1 MRETSVNAINKMIES
16 IDKVFK
22 YTYNLS
28 YEDFIQNDMLVDAT
42 VFSICLIGEN
52 VKNISEDI
60 QNKYLNIMWHVLK
73 GLRNRIV
80 HDYDGINL
88 ELIWSIIQN
97 DLSPLKNDLKIILVQ
112 LENN

>member
-1 MRETSVNAINKMIES
+1 MRETCVNAINKMIES

-22 YTYNLS
+22 YINDMS
-28 YEDFIQNDMLVDAT
+28 YEDFAKNDMVIDAT

-60 QNKYLNIMWHVLK
+60 QNKYSNIMWHVLK

-97 DLSPLKNDLKIILVQ
+97 DLLPLKNDLKIILAQ
-112 LENN
+112 LENV